1 MYEKELQH
9 LGLSEK
15 EARVYI
21 ASLELGADTAQHI
34 AQKATINRATT
45 YVQIEALKKKGLMS
59 EFEKGKKTL
68 YVVESPDRLQSLL
81 RVFEKELDLKK
92 DEIKRILPALLEL
105 AVGAKERPKVKFY
118 EGPEGVQAIW
128 EDFLKTKRKVIEGL
142 VNRDEVSKLFPTYP
156 KAYSSKRVEKGI
168 RGNIIYTSRKG
179 PDPAYGDPAQLRTA
193 KFISYEK
200 LPLTADI
207 TIYDNKIALLTYKT
221 NPIGIIIESKEI
233 AESMRAIFYVIWN
246 SL

>member
-92 DEIKRILPALLEL
+92 
-105 AVGAKERPKVKFY
+105 AKETNADLVFGSRIQRHV
-118 EGPEGVQAIW
+118 
-128 EDFLKTKRKVIEGL
+128 FLSIYQPFF
-142 VNRDEVSKLFPTYP
+142 SKPLI
-156 KAYSSKRVEKGI
+156 I
-168 RGNIIYTSRKG
+168 R
-179 PDPAYGDPAQLRTA
+179 
-193 KFISYEK
+193 
-200 LPLTADI
+200 DI
-207 TIYDNKIALLTYKT
+207 TRSSQRQKIFL
-221 NPIGIIIESKEI
+221 ESKYLYALFTILNQQLLSDE
-233 AESMRAIFYVIWN
+233 
-246 SL
+246 